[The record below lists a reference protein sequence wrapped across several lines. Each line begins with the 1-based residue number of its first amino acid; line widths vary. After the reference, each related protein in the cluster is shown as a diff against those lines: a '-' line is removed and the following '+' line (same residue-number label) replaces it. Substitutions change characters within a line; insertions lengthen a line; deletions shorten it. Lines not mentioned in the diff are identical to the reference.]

1 MEKIMFHFLFQ
12 KHKKITY
19 TVLVIAVVV
28 FLVLVIRDTLIGT
41 SGPYYSE
48 SELAENKEILK
59 EMEEQELPDI
69 DGTAD
74 RESEAEEQEREQ
86 QQQQNPEQTILEEQK
101 KIMEMADPD
110 SAKLDQWFAT
120 SAIVGDSIVEG
131 LQEYGFLNESIL
143 FDKIGCSV
151 AGAKDLV
158 TSMIRVQPEKVFLA
172 FGMNDMDNYGEK
184 VEVYIGHYRKMLSR
198 IQRELPDAKIY
209 VLAVL
214 PMQQN
219 AIENNPNRQY
229 VSLYNEKL
237 EALCQEMK
245 VTFLNP
251 GFILEQN
258 AEFYEPD
265 GIHVVKSFYYKW
277 LTYLADMAGISK

>member
-1 MEKIMFHFLFQ
+1 MLGIAA
-12 KHKKITY
+12 
-19 TVLVIAVVV
+19 VL
-28 FLVLVIRDTLIGT
+28 FLVFVIRDTLIGT
-41 SGPYYSE
+41 NEPHYSE
-48 SELAENKEILK
+48 SELTENKEILK

-69 DGTAD
+69 DGTAYRD
-74 RESEAEEQEREQ
+74 SDAEEQEQEQ
-86 QQQQNPEQTILEEQK
+86 QQQINPEQALLEEQK
-101 KIMEMADPD
+101 KIMEMTDPD
-110 SAKLDQWFAT
+110 SAKLDQWFAS

-131 LQEYGFLNESIL
+131 LREYGFLNESIL

-151 AGAKDLV
+151 VGAKDLV
-158 TSMIRVQPEKVFLA
+158 TSMIRVQPETVFLA
-172 FGMNDMDNYGEK
+172 FGMNDMDSYGEK
-184 VEVYIGHYRKMLSR
+184 VEVYIDHYRKMLNR

-237 EALCQEMK
+237 EALCQEMQ
-245 VTFLNP
+245 VNYLNP

-258 AEFYEPD
+258 TEFYEPD